1 MYTEIDYRKIRF
13 LFFTFSHDE
22 YSFTDTFA
30 YFDIGDCPGE
40 EDEELLDLINEI
52 SKNFSSLFNVDT
64 DIILAFLEFEVKDGD
79 VCGIY
84 AMEDKTIV
92 MRNRNLEE
100 AIEFESY
107 KDAITNFRQ
116 ILDKCDGI

>member
-13 LFFTFSHDE
+13 LLCTFSHDE

-64 DIILAFLEFEVKDGD
+64 DIIFAFLEFEVKDGD

-92 MRNRNLEE
+92 MHNRNLEE